1 MIYQDMVIRMM
12 HKMNV
17 PLYERIYNH
26 LLEKIKNGELTSGDR
41 VPSEKELADHF
52 NVSRITSKKALELL
66 ALQKVIERVQG
77 KGSFVS
83 QNLPDLDSLKPLDP
97 NGDQEEDGA
106 KNAPARSASPMKTI
120 AFILPDFADSYGLRL
135 IHGVEE
141 RCSQI
146 GARMFIKLTYDNRE
160 EEEEA
165 IRSFIHLG
173 VDGIVI
179 FPVHGEHY
187 NPELVRLV
195 LDKFPVVLIDRY
207 LKGIAT
213 AAVYTDNR
221 QAAFELTDRLIQRG
235 HTQIGFISAPADNT
249 STIEDRIIGFTM
261 AFAKR
266 GLSLPPG
273 HMMTNLYSSL
283 PRSFESRNISVDIET
298 VRRFVEGNP
307 HLTAF
312 VVAEYNLALIVHQA
326 LISLGKRIPE
336 DCQIVCFDS
345 PDEPFGNHRFTHV
358 RQDEFA
364 MGRKAVDLLEKLWDG
379 EEVQMHNIIPYR
391 IIEGSST
398 R

>member
-1 MIYQDMVIRMM
+1 MRMGRA
-12 HKMNV
+12 MNV
-17 PLYERIYNH
+17 PLYEQIYNY
-26 LLEKIKNGELTSGDR
+26 LLQKIKNGELTSGDR

-77 KGSFVS
+77 KGSFVA
-83 QNLPDLDSLKPLDP
+83 QTLPDLSNLKPLYPSEDH
-97 NGDQEEDGA
+97 GEEGR
-106 KNAPARSASPMKTI
+106 KGLPGWSSEPIKTI

-135 IHGVEE
+135 VHGVEE

-195 LDKFPVVLIDRY
+195 LDKYPVVLIDRY

-221 QAAFELTDRLIQRG
+221 QAAFELTDYLLERG

-249 STIEDRIIGFTM
+249 STIEERIIGFTM

-266 GLSLPPG
+266 GISLPPG

-283 PRSFESRNISVDIET
+283 PRSFESRNINVDIET
-298 VRRFVEGNP
+298 VRRFVEANP
-307 HLTAF
+307 QLTAF
-312 VVAEYNLALIVHQA
+312 VVAEYNLALIVHKA
-326 LISLGKRIPE
+326 LQSLGKRIPE

-345 PDEPFGNHRFTHV
+345 PDEPFGNHTFTHV

-364 MGRKAVDLLEKLWDG
+364 MGRKAVELLEKLWNG
-379 EEVQMHNIIPYR
+379 EEVPMHNTIPYR
-391 IIEGSST
+391 IVKGSST
-398 R
+398 N

>member
-1 MIYQDMVIRMM
+1 MIYQDKTESRMM
-12 HKMNV
+12 QAMDV
-17 PLYERIYNH
+17 PLYEQIYNY
-26 LLEKIKNGELTSGDR
+26 LLQKIKNGELASGDR

-66 ALQKVIERVQG
+66 ALQKIIERVQG
-77 KGSFVS
+77 KGSFVA
-83 QNLPDLDSLKPLDP
+83 QTLPDLDDLKPLHPADQ
-97 NGDQEEDGA
+97 GDDG
-106 KNAPARSASPMKTI
+106 KKSLPPTSSPLKTI

-146 GARMFIKLTYDNRE
+146 GARMFVKLTYDNRE
-160 EEEEA
+160 IEEEA

-187 NPELVRLV
+187 NTELVRLV

-213 AAVYTDNR
+213 PAVYTDNR
-221 QAAFELTDRLIQRG
+221 QATLELTDYLFDRG
-235 HTQIGFISAPADNT
+235 HTQIGFVSAPADHT
-249 STIEDRIIGFTM
+249 STIEDRIIGFTT

-266 GLSLPPG
+266 GLSLLPG

-283 PRSFESRNISVDIET
+283 PRSFESSNIKLDLET
-298 VRRFVEGNP
+298 VRRFVEMNP
-307 HLTAF
+307 QLTAF
-312 VVAEYNLALIVHQA
+312 VVTEYNLALIVREA
-326 LISLGKRIPE
+326 LQSLGKRIPE

-345 PDEPFGNHRFTHV
+345 PEEPFGNHLFTHV

-364 MGRKAVDLLEKLWDG
+364 MGRKAVELLEKLWNG
-379 EEVQMHNIIPYR
+379 EEVPLYNTIPYR
-391 IIEGSST
+391 IVKGSST
-398 R
+398 L

>member
-1 MIYQDMVIRMM
+1 
-12 HKMNV
+12 MNV
-17 PLYERIYNH
+17 PLYEQIYNY
-26 LLEKIKNGELTSGDR
+26 LLQKIKNGELTSGDR

-77 KGSFVS
+77 KGSFVA
-83 QNLPDLDSLKPLDP
+83 QTLPDLSNLKPLYPSEDH
-97 NGDQEEDGA
+97 GEEGR
-106 KNAPARSASPMKTI
+106 KGLPGWSSEPIKTI

-135 IHGVEE
+135 VHGVEE

-195 LDKFPVVLIDRY
+195 LDKYPVVLIDRY

-221 QAAFELTDRLIQRG
+221 QAAFELTDYLLERG

-249 STIEDRIIGFTM
+249 STIEERIIGFTM

-266 GLSLPPG
+266 GISLPPG

-283 PRSFESRNISVDIET
+283 PRSFESRNINVDIET
-298 VRRFVEGNP
+298 VRRFVEANP
-307 HLTAF
+307 QLTAF
-312 VVAEYNLALIVHQA
+312 VVAEYNLALIVHKA
-326 LISLGKRIPE
+326 LQSLGKRIPE

-345 PDEPFGNHRFTHV
+345 PDEPFGNHTFTHV

-364 MGRKAVDLLEKLWDG
+364 MGRKAVELLEKLWNG
-379 EEVQMHNIIPYR
+379 EEVPMHNTIPYR
-391 IIEGSST
+391 IVKGSST
-398 R
+398 N